1 MRKSIA
7 PEQIARTILI
17 LRGQRVLQDSEL
29 AALYGVSTKRFNE
42 QVRRNRKR
50 FPADFM
56 FQLTAE
62 ETSSLRSQFATLET
76 SRGRHRKYSPYME
89 EISSLRSQIA
99 TLKSGRGQ
107 HRKYLPYVFTEHGA
121 IMAATILNSPRAI
134 EMSVYVVRAFVQLRE
149 MLASNKELARR
160 FAQLETRLDKKLTTH
175 DEAIA
180 AILAAIRLLMH
191 PPVPK
196 RRPIGFTADLRE
208 KV

>member
-1 MRKSIA
+1 MPRLIPTK
-7 PEQIARTILI
+7 EIARAILV

-62 ETSSLRSQFATLET
+62 EV
-76 SRGRHRKYSPYME
+76 
-89 EISSLRSQIA
+89 SSLRSQIA
-99 TLKSGRGQ
+99 TLKTGRGQ

-134 EMSVYVVRAFVQLRE
+134 EMSVMHSPVR
-149 MLASNKELARR
+149 
-160 FAQLETRLDKKLTTH
+160 
-175 DEAIA
+175 
-180 AILAAIRLLMH
+180 
-191 PPVPK
+191 K
-196 RRPIGFTADLRE
+196 RRPIEFTADFRE